1 MGQKAGAS
9 GVTALCYFTWVGQRR
24 VLQEDAVL
32 HENVPEFPVELLQRN
47 LGDLY
52 IIFSVVVNHKRL
64 GNAGTRER
72 RLTWLIH
79 KRVQA
84 AREHV
89 RNYVPWSDDF
99 YNRFSRQCEITYRV
113 FWKLASADEILAEKT
128 WSSNRASSL
137 NFGQAL
143 PRI

>member
-9 GVTALCYFTWVGQRR
+9 GVTVLCYFTWVGQRR

-64 GNAGTRER
+64 GNAGT
-72 RLTWLIH
+72 
-79 KRVQA
+79 
-84 AREHV
+84 
-89 RNYVPWSDDF
+89 
-99 YNRFSRQCEITYRV
+99 
-113 FWKLASADEILAEKT
+113 
-128 WSSNRASSL
+128 
-137 NFGQAL
+137 
-143 PRI
+143 